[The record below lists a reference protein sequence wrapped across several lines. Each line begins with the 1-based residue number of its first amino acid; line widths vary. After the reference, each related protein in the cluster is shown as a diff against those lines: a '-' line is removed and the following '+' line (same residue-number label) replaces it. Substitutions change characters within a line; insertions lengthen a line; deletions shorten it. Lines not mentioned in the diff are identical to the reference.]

1 MFGIGQ
7 KPRVVI
13 VGGGFAGLNAAQQ
26 LKSSR
31 YDVTVV
37 DPSPHIEWLPN
48 IHEIISGV
56 KKGDEL
62 RLNRAIL
69 LRRLGHKFVMRRA
82 TEMTSSFVMLDNGDR
97 LVFDVCIV
105 ATGSVDT
112 TYGIAGADKH
122 TLPMKSVEQCQVIA
136 RRLHRASLSH
146 RTCRVTVVGGGIE
159 GVEAFGEILRAYRHR
174 PQFEFNVVDA
184 SDRLLSHC
192 PGNLDGSIREHTDR
206 YRVHYDLGKTVEE
219 VDAEGICF
227 ADGSALESDITIWS
241 GGVAPNPFL
250 AQAHLTDNADEWAPV
265 NGTFQSRNRENVFII
280 GDAAKPDGVEL
291 SKQAFHAI
299 DMGKCAAH
307 NVERLL
313 AGKTLKDFTPSH
325 KPQVVTFGDMD
336 TYMVFK
342 DFALSSSVL
351 GVAKEAIYTLGLLQ
365 MAPPKS
371 AKDLL
376 HSLDLLQKSV
386 RRVYLPA
393 VNPLSL
399 LDKLPK
405 SKLLSSK

>member
-1 MFGIGQ
+1 MFGLS
-7 KPRVVI
+7 KKTRVVI

-48 IHEIISGV
+48 IHEIISGI

-62 RLNRAIL
+62 RLSRSIL
-69 LRRLGHKFVMRRA
+69 VRRLGHQFVMQRA
-82 TEMTSSFVMLDNGDR
+82 ESLTSSFVALENGQQ
-97 LVFDVCIV
+97 LPFDVCIV
-105 ATGSVDT
+105 ATGSINNTFGVE
-112 TYGIAGADKH
+112 GAAQFA
-122 TLPMKSVEQCQVIA
+122 LPMKSVEQCQVIA

-174 PQFEFNVVDA
+174 PQFEFTVVD
-184 SDRLLSHC
+184 SCDRLLSHC
-192 PGNLDGSIREHTDR
+192 PGNLDGAIRQHTDHL
-206 YRVHYDLGKTVEE
+206 RVAYDLGKKVEE

-227 ADGSALESDITIWS
+227 TDGSALESDITIWS
-241 GGVAPNPFL
+241 GGAAPNPFL
-250 AQAHLTDNADEWAPV
+250 NQAHLTNAPDAWADV
-265 NGTFQSRNRENVFII
+265 SGTFQSSNLENVFII
-280 GDAAKPDGVEL
+280 GDAAKPGGMEL

-299 DMGKCAAH
+299 DMGKAAAH

-313 AGKTLKDFTPSH
+313 AGKGLKDFSPSH
-325 KPQVVTFGDMD
+325 KPQVVTFGDLD
-336 TYMVFK
+336 TFMVFK
-342 DFALSSSVL
+342 EFSLSSGVL

-365 MAPPKS
+365 MAPPKN

-376 HSLDLLQKSV
+376 HSLDLLQKSA
-386 RRVYLPA
+386 RRVYLPQ
-393 VNPLSL
+393 VNPFNLLS
-399 LDKLPK
+399 KLPK
-405 SKLLSSK
+405 SKLLS

>member
-1 MFGIGQ
+1 M
-7 KPRVVI
+7 P
-13 VGGGFAGLNAAQQ
+13 GLETATRS
-26 LKSSR
+26 LVRSCYSGS
-31 YDVTVV
+31 T
-37 DPSPHIEWLPN
+37 SLPHIEWLPN

-97 LVFDVCIV
+97 LAFDVCIV

-122 TLPMKSVEQCQVIA
+122 ALPMKSVEQCQVIA

-206 YRVHYDLGKTVEE
+206 YRVHYDLGKAVEE

-250 AQAHLTDNADEWAPV
+250 AQAHLTDNVDEWALV

-313 AGKTLKDFTPSH
+313 AGKMLKDFTPSH